1 MIEDTPLK
9 ATKSDRLGFGEM
21 ARHLASSFLQNN
33 LSRGFVVGVEGAWG
47 SGKSS
52 LINLALEELIR
63 QKDGPRVVRFAP
75 WLVGNRNEL
84 LAQLF
89 SDLEPVILKS
99 VPATEREETKAILGR
114 YAQVSSGL
122 AALADLAEA
131 GGFPWAGIAARVL
144 KRSSGKAAKLS
155 ENSLGELNE
164 DLRKKLEKLNHPIIV
179 FVDDLDRLEPTEAAE
194 VLRLIKAVADFPN
207 VAYVLAYDVDV
218 LARSIEQAIG
228 ISDGRA
234 YLEKVVQASF
244 KVPKAMSF
252 DLRNW
257 LKAEVLQ
264 LLEGLDMSSESTDR
278 LDGVFHNWCS
288 QFVETPRDVVRVLNS
303 LKLNFMPVRSQVD
316 PGDMVFLQMVR
327 AKNRLLFNWI
337 ESYVSDLSAIGDW
350 GHITPGSHERMGAS
364 LLAAIGKEG
373 EELTRFVYALE
384 EHLPGFDMMA
394 LHQEESEFRVF
405 SLSGVDELQPLDA
418 CKRLASPNH
427 YRYYF
432 SFSAPS
438 GTISDPEL
446 QQFLSA
452 CESDAEQA
460 LVRFRQMIEIQRPQG
475 GRLAEVLLDRVLAA
489 RASILDSQIQG
500 LFWVLG
506 EALDELVPFA
516 KTDYGRP
523 KFLLGNRRE
532 VFGLIA
538 QVSDFDLR
546 SDILRTLYSTGKSMA
561 WLVGII
567 RETTF
572 EHGAKGERSVPERDR
587 LLSAEEFE
595 LIKGEFLKRLAG
607 AAPSDLL
614 QVPHFLSLMFAWHQ
628 VGDEEGALG
637 WISQQTESET
647 GFLDVLERMKS
658 WSQSSSEGVQ
668 YKLRPET
675 LNTFFGG
682 AEKVHD
688 RLLTI
693 SGDNGGDACL
703 RSRAKVLLGKFDDG
717 S

>member
-1 MIEDTPLK
+1 
-9 ATKSDRLGFGEM
+9 
-21 ARHLASSFLQNN
+21 
-33 LSRGFVVGVEGAWG
+33 
-47 SGKSS
+47 
-52 LINLALEELIR
+52 
-63 QKDGPRVVRFAP
+63 
-75 WLVGNRNEL
+75 
-84 LAQLF
+84 
-89 SDLEPVILKS
+89 
-99 VPATEREETKAILGR
+99 
-114 YAQVSSGL
+114 
-122 AALADLAEA
+122 
-131 GGFPWAGIAARVL
+131 
-144 KRSSGKAAKLS
+144 
-155 ENSLGELNE
+155 
-164 DLRKKLEKLNHPIIV
+164 
-179 FVDDLDRLEPTEAAE
+179 
-194 VLRLIKAVADFPN
+194 
-207 VAYVLAYDVDV
+207 
-218 LARSIEQAIG
+218 
-228 ISDGRA
+228 
-234 YLEKVVQASF
+234 
-244 KVPKAMSF
+244 MSF
-252 DLRNW
+252 DLRSW
-257 LKAEVLQ
+257 LKSEVLQ
-264 LLEGLDMSSESTDR
+264 LLEGLDMSSEATDR
-278 LDGVFHNWCS
+278 LDGVFHNWCG

-327 AKNRLLFNWI
+327 AKNRKLFNWI
-337 ESYVSDLSAIGDW
+337 ESYVSDLSAVGDW

-364 LLAAIGKEG
+364 LLAAIEREG
-373 EELTRFVYALE
+373 EDLTRFVYALE

-405 SLSGVDELQPLDA
+405 SISGVDELQSLDA

-438 GTISDPEL
+438 GKVSDPDL
-446 QQFLSA
+446 NQFLSA

-489 RASILDSQIQG
+489 RSSILDSQIQG

-523 KFLLGNRRE
+523 KFLLGNRRG

-546 SDILRTLYSTGKSMA
+546 SDILRTLYSNGKSMA

-567 RETTF
+567 REMTF
-572 EHGAKGERSVPERDR
+572 EHGVKGERSVPEGDR

-595 LIKGEFLKRLAG
+595 LIKGEFLKRLAE
-607 AAPSDLL
+607 AVPSDLL

-658 WSQSSSEGVQ
+658 WSESSSEGVQ

-675 LNTFFGG
+675 LEAFFGG
-682 AEKVHD
+682 VSAVHD
-688 RLLTI
+688 RLKKI
-693 SGDNGGDACL
+693 SGDSNGQASL
-703 RSRAKVLLGKFDDG
+703 RSRAEVLLGKFDDG
-717 S
+717 P

>member
-9 ATKSDRLGFGEM
+9 ATKSDRLGFREM
-21 ARHLASSFLQNN
+21 AGHLASSFVQND

-52 LINLALEELIR
+52 LVNLALEELIG

-89 SDLEPVILKS
+89 SDLKPVVLES

-122 AALADLAEA
+122 AALADVAEL
-131 GGFPWAGIAARVL
+131 GGLPWAGIGAKFFR
-144 KRSSGKAAKLS
+144 KSGAKAADLS

-164 DLRKKLEKLNHPIIV
+164 DLRKKLKKLNHPIIV
-179 FVDDLDRLEPTEAAE
+179 FVDDLDRLEPKEAAE
-194 VLRLIKAVADFPN
+194 VLRLVKAVADFPN
-207 VAYVLAYDVDV
+207 VAYILAYDPVV
-218 LARSIEQAIG
+218 LAKSIERAVG

-257 LKAEVLQ
+257 LKSEVLT
-264 LLEGLDMSSESTDR
+264 LLNGLDMNSQSTDR
-278 LDGVFHNWCS
+278 LDSVFHQWCG
-288 QFVETPRDVVRVLNS
+288 QFIETPRDVVRVLNS
-303 LKLNFMPVRSQVD
+303 LKLNFTPVRGQVD

-327 AKNRLLFNWI
+327 AKNSTLFNWI

-350 GHITPGSHERMGAS
+350 GHISPGSHERMGAS
-364 LLAAIGKEG
+364 LLAAINKEG
-373 EELTRFVYALE
+373 EELTRFIYALE
-384 EHLPGFDMMA
+384 EHLPGFDTMA
-394 LHQEESEFRVF
+394 LHQEGSEFRVF
-405 SLSGVDELQPLDA
+405 SLLDVDELQSLAA

-438 GTISDPEL
+438 GTVSDSEL
-446 QQFLSA
+446 NQFLST
-452 CESDAEQA
+452 CETEPEKA
-460 LVRFRQMIEIQRPQG
+460 LVRFRQMIETQRPQG
-475 GRLAEVLLDRVLAA
+475 GRLAEVVLDRVLGI
-489 RASILDSQIQG
+489 RGSILSSQIQG
-500 LFWVLG
+500 LFGILG

-523 KFLLGNRRE
+523 EFLKGNRRE
-532 VFGLIA
+532 VFGLIEHVEDA
-538 QVSDFDLR
+538 DLR
-546 SDILRTLYSTGKSMA
+546 SDMLRALFSGGKSMA
-561 WLVGII
+561 WLTGII
-567 RETTF
+567 REATF
-572 EHGAKGERSVPERDR
+572 EHGAKGERSVPEGDR
-587 LLSAEEFE
+587 LLSAKEFE
-595 LIKGEFLKRLAG
+595 LIKSEFLKRLAE
-607 AAPSDLL
+607 AVPSDLL

-637 WISQQTESET
+637 WISQQTESDS
-647 GFLDVLERMKS
+647 GFLDILERMKS
-658 WSQSSSEGVQ
+658 WSESSSVGVQ

-675 LNTFFGG
+675 LETFFGG
-682 AEKVHD
+682 VSTVHA
-688 RLLTI
+688 RLKKI
-693 SGDNGGDACL
+693 SGDTSGPAGL
-703 RSRAKVLLGKFDDG
+703 RSRAEVLLGKFDDG
-717 S
+717 P